1 MAWYV
6 YMLLCGDGTLYT
18 GMTDDVTRRL
28 RAHQSGR
35 GAKYTRGRGPL
46 TLVYTQEQP
55 SRSAALRRE
64 HQIKQLSRAQKDALR
79 SGWSNQPG
87 QSEREKE
94 TAPETRD
101 SGRCKGGTPVMSVEK
116 VRAYFARFGM
126 EDRVNELPQSSA
138 TVDLAAAALGV
149 EPGRIAKT
157 LSFLVGER
165 PILVVAA
172 GDTKIDNARY
182 KARFGAKAKM
192 LTPEQAVE
200 LIGHPVGGVCPFAVN
215 DGVEVYLDES
225 LKRFQTVFPACGSS
239 NSEIELTIPELEQC
253 SNSLAWVDVC
263 KGWQ

>member
-1 MAWYV
+1 
-6 YMLLCGDGTLYT
+6 
-18 GMTDDVTRRL
+18 
-28 RAHQSGR
+28 
-35 GAKYTRGRGPL
+35 
-46 TLVYTQEQP
+46 
-55 SRSAALRRE
+55 
-64 HQIKQLSRAQKDALR
+64 
-79 SGWSNQPG
+79 
-87 QSEREKE
+87 
-94 TAPETRD
+94 
-101 SGRCKGGTPVMSVEK
+101 MSVEK

-165 PILVVAA
+165 PILIVAA

-192 LTPEQAVE
+192 LT
-200 LIGHPVGGVCPFAVN
+200 FAVN

-239 NSEIELTIPELEQC
+239 NSEIKLTIPELEQC

>member
-18 GMTDDVTRRL
+18 GMTDDVPRRL

-79 SGWSNQPG
+79 ASWPDQPSQG
-87 QSEREKE
+87 ETEKRQRRR
-94 TAPETRD
+94 TRHP
-101 SGRCKGGTPVMSVEK
+101 RRRKGGTPVMSVEK

-165 PILVVAA
+165 PILIVAA

-200 LIGHPVGGVCPFAVN
+200 LIGHAVGGVCPFAVN

-239 NSEIELTIPELEQC
+239 NSEIKLTIPELEQC

>member
-1 MAWYV
+1 M
-6 YMLLCGDGTLYT
+6 
-18 GMTDDVTRRL
+18 
-28 RAHQSGR
+28 
-35 GAKYTRGRGPL
+35 
-46 TLVYTQEQP
+46 
-55 SRSAALRRE
+55 
-64 HQIKQLSRAQKDALR
+64 
-79 SGWSNQPG
+79 
-87 QSEREKE
+87 
-94 TAPETRD
+94 
-101 SGRCKGGTPVMSVEK
+101 
-116 VRAYFARFGM
+116 
-126 EDRVNELPQSSA
+126 NELPQSSA

-172 GDTKIDNARY
+172 GDTKIDNASY

-239 NSEIELTIPELEQC
+239 NSEIKLTIPELEQC